1 MCIRDRLDIAPS
13 NRRLLKDAREDS
25 ESEIQLFT
33 SPAILR
39 GLRLRKT
46 RSKAGAEEPGEDED
60 IDDEELEDEEG
71 EEPEEEDEDGAP
83 ANK

>member
-1 MCIRDRLDIAPS
+1 MVASILG
-13 NRRLLKDAREDS
+13 EDLWLS
-25 ESEIQLFT
+25 FSHW
-33 SPAILR
+33 SPALHPRARQLGHRPILR

-46 RSKAGAEEPGEDED
+46 RSKGGADEAPGEDED